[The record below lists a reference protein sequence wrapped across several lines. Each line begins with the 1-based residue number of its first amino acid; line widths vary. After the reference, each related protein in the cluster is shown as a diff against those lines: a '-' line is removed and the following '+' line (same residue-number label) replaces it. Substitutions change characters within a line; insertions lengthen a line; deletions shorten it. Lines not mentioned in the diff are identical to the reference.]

1 MDKKYVL
8 TRPWTSAHGIS
19 ETLYLGYNSFDHI
32 DCVPELEGALVM
44 TKEDAEDWLLIVTAR
59 DKWSIKEIDV
69 PEEEVGSRE
78 EIKEETPE
86 DTDKGE

>member
-1 MDKKYVL
+1 
-8 TRPWTSAHGIS
+8 
-19 ETLYLGYNSFDHI
+19 
-32 DCVPELEGALVM
+32 M

-59 DKWSIKEIDV
+59 DKWSIKEIDAT
-69 PEEEVGSRE
+69 EEEVGSQE